1 MSPLLSFI
9 KPVSPPKAKKKKANP
24 SQPLSRNNPPKPHN
38 RRENIASQ
46 QKASYVITIYQHGFI
61 ANRIT
66 TMPPATQPENLDQ
79 DAAAPPVPSLSL
91 AWRHFA
97 GFQPYEPLLAEM
109 QACATAIRQNA
120 AAEAVWLLEHE
131 AVYTGGT
138 SAKPHDLLTPGN
150 VPISHVGRGGQ
161 WTWHGPGQRV
171 AYVMLDLSRRGQD
184 VRALVHGL
192 ESWIIASL
200 AAFDIA
206 GQRRDGLP
214 GIWVKNGKSNSG
226 FDKIAAI
233 GIRISRWVSWHG
245 IAINL
250 DPDLAAFDAI
260 VPCGV
265 HDGGVTSFADLG
277 VSASMDDLDHV
288 LKTQFPVFFP
298 NP

>member
-1 MSPLLSFI
+1 MMAF
-9 KPVSPPKAKKKKANP
+9 
-24 SQPLSRNNPPKPHN
+24 
-38 RRENIASQ
+38 
-46 QKASYVITIYQHGFI
+46 
-61 ANRIT
+61 ANRII
-66 TMPPATQPENLDQ
+66 TMPPAAPPENTSQ
-79 DAAAPPVPSLSL
+79 DAAPPPVPSLPL

-109 QACATAIRQNA
+109 QAYATAIRQNA
-120 AAEAVWLLEHE
+120 AAEAVWLLEHQ

-138 SAKPHDLLTPGN
+138 SAKPHDLLAPGN

-200 AAFDIA
+200 AAFGIA

-214 GIWVKNGKSNSG
+214 GIWVKNGKSDSG
-226 FDKIAAI
+226 LDKIAAI

-245 IAINL
+245 VAINL
-250 DPDLAAFDAI
+250 NPDLATFDAI

-288 LKTQFPVFFP
+288 LQAQFPVFFP